1 MAHYLDFK
9 GTTSREMYWKFV
21 ASVFLLWIIMG
32 ILIGDGS
39 APYDWDAIVYLFS
52 IIPLISATVRRIR
65 DAGFNPWWG
74 LLLAG
79 PGTQVIVIIMAM
91 FRTHTQQNERRQTYI
106 PNPELNQNIELL
118 QEQIVQLGVEISR
131 LQREHSPSQMNDE
144 NRHGTSNVRG
154 SNYEESMP
162 RATLET
168 VGELRHVDFLQS
180 LPLEVHADSVIHDNS
195 SLASDKYQCDVDWLK
210 GTMTFPDGARYE
222 GDWESGEFHGK
233 GTYTFPDGRRY
244 EGDFESNK
252 FHGKGTMT
260 FPDGARYEG
269 NWESDKFHGKGT
281 MTYPDG
287 ARYEGDF
294 ESGNRHGKGTMTFS
308 DGARYEGDWESNKF
322 HGKGTMT
329 YPDGARYEGDWESDK
344 FHGKGTYTFPDGSQL
359 EGHWIHGAEMGTFI
373 FTSADGSQAYVEY
386 DLGEMVSTPRTYL
399 DPRGP
404 WKDFR

>member
-39 APYDWDAIVYLFS
+39 APYDWDAIVFLFS

-79 PGTQVIVIIMAM
+79 PGTQIIVIIMAM
-91 FRTHTQQNERRQTYI
+91 FRTHTQQNGRNQTYI
-106 PNPELNQNIELL
+106 ANPELNQNIELL
-118 QEQIVQLGVEISR
+118 QEQIEKLGLEISR

-154 SNYEESMP
+154 SNYEESML
-162 RATLET
+162 RATLDT
-168 VGELRHVDFLQS
+168 AGELRHVDFLQS
-180 LPLEVHADSVIHDNS
+180 LPLEVHADSVIQDNF
-195 SLASDKYQCDVDWLK
+195 SLVSDEYQCDVSWL
-210 GTMTFPDGARYE
+210 
-222 GDWESGEFHGK
+222 
-233 GTYTFPDGRRY
+233 
-244 EGDFESNK
+244 
-252 FHGKGTMT
+252 
-260 FPDGARYEG
+260 
-269 NWESDKFHGKGT
+269 KGT

-287 ARYEGDF
+287 
-294 ESGNRHGKGTMTFS
+294 S
-308 DGARYEGDWESNKF
+308 RYEGDW
-322 HGKGTMT
+322 
-329 YPDGARYEGDWESDK
+329 
-344 FHGKGTYTFPDGSQL
+344 
-359 EGHWIHGAEMGTFI
+359 IHGAKMGTFI
-373 FTSADGSQAYVEY
+373 FTSAEGSQAYVEY
-386 DLGEMVSTPRTYL
+386 DLDEMVSAPRTYL